1 MMTPR
6 TLPHSRADCATARSF
21 FYSSVPE
28 VRRPLSTSQS
38 TFRRSQI
45 EYPTTPDPGRAVPL
59 GPSLGCRDLASHPGA
74 AVLENP
80 VPEFHHHRQTQPR
93 KALRPKETL
102 QRNALIFSFF

>member
-1 MMTPR
+1 MYRPKHSERAADNPITPR
-6 TLPHSRADCATARSF
+6 LGKSSGFVEMITPHTLPHSRADCATARSF

-45 EYPTTPDPGRAVPL
+45 EYPTTSDPGRAVPL
-59 GPSLGCRDLASHPGA
+59 GPSLRCRDLASHPGA

-80 VPEFHHHRQTQPR
+80 V
-93 KALRPKETL
+93 
-102 QRNALIFSFF
+102 